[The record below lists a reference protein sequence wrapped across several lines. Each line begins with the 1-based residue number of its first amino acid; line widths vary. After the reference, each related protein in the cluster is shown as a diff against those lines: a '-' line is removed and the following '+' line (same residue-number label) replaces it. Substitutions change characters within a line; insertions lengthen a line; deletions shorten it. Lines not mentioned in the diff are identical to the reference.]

1 MKYIPAL
8 DGVRALAILLVL
20 VYHWFPE
27 GQGINVMPNG
37 PIGVTLFFVLS
48 GYLISNILMEQQ
60 TLGTFI
66 RSFKNFVVRRALR
79 IFPIYFLVLIGLLV
93 LKRFSIVLTSD
104 FYEHPVYYWSYLVNY
119 WIELHGNWADAL
131 SPYWS
136 LAVEEQFY
144 LLWPLCML
152 LLAVRFRAYFLWFTV
167 IFGVVF
173 RYFSIHVT
181 GGQGVSMFACVD
193 TFAWGAL
200 LAHYMRS
207 GHAVVVGLWI
217 KRLIVPV
224 GFCFLMLCLKHSD
237 ADLVRQLFFRTF
249 TAVVSVALLFYAMQP
264 GLWSRV
270 LAVRPLRLIGQ
281 MSYGL
286 YLYHMVVPDLFFQ
299 LASRMGIV
307 IPVFPYN
314 MVSVGVLG
322 LSAYLSY
329 RLIEL
334 PIQAFKRYFTA

>member
-152 LLAVRFRAYFLWFTV
+152 
-167 IFGVVF
+167 
-173 RYFSIHVT
+173 
-181 GGQGVSMFACVD
+181 
-193 TFAWGAL
+193 
-200 LAHYMRS
+200 
-207 GHAVVVGLWI
+207 
-217 KRLIVPV
+217 
-224 GFCFLMLCLKHSD
+224 
-237 ADLVRQLFFRTF
+237 
-249 TAVVSVALLFYAMQP
+249 
-264 GLWSRV
+264 
-270 LAVRPLRLIGQ
+270 
-281 MSYGL
+281 
-286 YLYHMVVPDLFFQ
+286 
-299 LASRMGIV
+299 
-307 IPVFPYN
+307 
-314 MVSVGVLG
+314 
-322 LSAYLSY
+322 
-329 RLIEL
+329 
-334 PIQAFKRYFTA
+334 